1 MTTRLGFLVIILSAL
16 AAACGAAE
24 ARTRA
29 LVVGASGY
37 PNLGEKLRL
46 TGPKNDTR
54 EFANTLVR
62 VGVPAA
68 DVTVLA
74 DGVRNLAEGIA
85 TGGPATKA
93 ATLGALDKLADS
105 AAAGDLVVFYFSGH
119 GSQQPDRDGDEQ
131 GGFDEVFLPY
141 DVGKWGDNGIENAL
155 VDDELNARI
164 ERILEKGADFF
175 GVIDACHS
183 ATGFRALDDSDV
195 RQREV
200 DPAELGVPDAA
211 PVPRRFAFA
220 NENRSPGRG
229 RAAFFYAAQ
238 ESEVALERTP
248 KGGEPNETYG
258 VFTYNLLK
266 RLNQSPDLTYRT
278 LHQAV
283 VDDIKRG
290 NLMSSQTPEL
300 EGELLDE
307 PVLRLT
313 QAPSLR
319 QWQTWSGKLLA
330 GELHGVT
337 RGTVLALYEDAADP
351 DDKAVAHAVVDSAG
365 ATRSTIT
372 PLVYPCPAVGRR
384 RKLHGGAR
392 CRCLQEGPLRARRR
406 GRRRFFAR
414 PVRAGAHR
422 PGRRPRLRCRCRRAR
437 RLRSPAKAFPLASR
451 SGPAATTLRSD

>member
-1 MTTRLGFLVIILSAL
+1 M
-16 AAACGAAE
+16 
-24 ARTRA
+24 
-29 LVVGASGY
+29 
-37 PNLGEKLRL
+37 
-46 TGPKNDTR
+46 
-54 EFANTLVR
+54 
-62 VGVPAA
+62 
-68 DVTVLA
+68 
-74 DGVRNLAEGIA
+74 
-85 TGGPATKA
+85 
-93 ATLGALDKLADS
+93 
-105 AAAGDLVVFYFSGH
+105 VFYFSGH

-141 DVGKWGDNGIENAL
+141 DVGKWGDNGIENAI

-164 ERILEKGADFF
+164 ERVLEKGADFF

-238 ESEVALERTP
+238 EAEVALERTP
-248 KGGEPNETYG
+248 KGGEPGESFG

-313 QAPSLR
+313 QAASLR

-330 GELHGVT
+330 GELHGVS
-337 RGTVLALYEDAADP
+337 RGTVMALYEDAADP
-351 DDKAVAHAVVDSAG
+351 DDKAVAHAVVDAAG

-372 PLVYPCPAVGRR
+372 PHRLSLPGRGRR
-384 RKLHGGAR
+384 RKLHGGAG
-392 CRCLQEGPLRARRR
+392 CRCLQEGPLRACRRAR
-406 GRRRFFAR
+406 HRLFAR
-414 PVRAGAHR
+414 PVRAASASTR
-422 PGRRPRLRCRCRRAR
+422 PTAMTTQLQSPRCMRPWQ
-437 RLRSPAKAFPLASR
+437 AKAFPRVSR
-451 SGPAATTLRSD
+451 SGPAAMTSRSD

>member
-1 MTTRLGFLVIILSAL
+1 MP
-16 AAACGAAE
+16 
-24 ARTRA
+24 TRA
-29 LVVGASGY
+29 A
-37 PNLGEKLRL
+37 P
-46 TGPKNDTR
+46 
-54 EFANTLVR
+54 
-62 VGVPAA
+62 
-68 DVTVLA
+68 
-74 DGVRNLAEGIA
+74 
-85 TGGPATKA
+85 
-93 ATLGALDKLADS
+93 
-105 AAAGDLVVFYFSGH
+105 GDLVVFYFSGH

-164 ERILEKGADFF
+164 ERVLDKGADFF

-248 KGGEPNETYG
+248 KGGEPNESFG

-313 QAPSLR
+313 QAASLR

-337 RGTVLALYEDAADP
+337 RGTVVALYEDAADP
-351 DDKAVAHAVVDSAG
+351 DDKAVAHAVVDSCRRHQEHDHAARLSLPG
-365 ATRSTIT
+365 RR
-372 PLVYPCPAVGRR
+372 RR
-384 RKLHGGAR
+384 RKLHDGAR
-392 CRCLQEGPLRARRR
+392 RRCLQEGPLRARRR

-414 PVRAGAHR
+414 PVRAGADR
-422 PGRRPRLRCRCRRAR
+422 PGRRP
-437 RLRSPAKAFPLASR
+437 
-451 SGPAATTLRSD
+451 